1 MSNPHGS
8 GQNSFVTSTDSSKIG
23 VLGAAAIGVGGMV
36 GGGIFAVLGTAVS
49 MAGGATPI
57 AFAVAGTIA
66 LLTSYSYAK
75 LSVAFPSAG
84 GTVVFLDRAFGIDLF
99 TGSLN
104 LILWLSYLVTIA
116 LYASAFGSYGSTF
129 FVEPSP
135 WLKHALIT
143 IGIILP
149 AGINLLNSSLVSKS
163 ETIVVV
169 IKLALLSL
177 VIAAGIPHVDL
188 SRLAPGTWAAP
199 FPLVVGGMVIFVAY
213 EGFELI
219 ANAAEDV
226 RDPSYTLPRAFY
238 GCVIF
243 VIALY
248 ILVAIVTVGSV
259 PADVIASSK
268 DYALAEAAKPALGH
282 AGFVIVSISALLAT
296 FSAINATIYGNARLG
311 FSLAK
316 DGELPELME
325 RKVWHR
331 PVAGVL
337 ITTVLSLLL
346 ANLVDLESIAIMG
359 SAGFLVIFA
368 AVNAAATRL
377 AGQLGA
383 RRSICASATFA
394 CVVALATLLYNT
406 LQETPHAL
414 WVFLGMIGFSVAF
427 ESVYPRLRRRKLK
440 LSSPPTDE

>member
-1 MSNPHGS
+1 
-8 GQNSFVTSTDSSKIG
+8 
-23 VLGAAAIGVGGMV
+23 
-36 GGGIFAVLGTAVS
+36 
-49 MAGGATPI
+49 
-57 AFAVAGTIA
+57 
-66 LLTSYSYAK
+66 
-75 LSVAFPSAG
+75 
-84 GTVVFLDRAFGIDLF
+84 
-99 TGSLN
+99 
-104 LILWLSYLVTIA
+104 
-116 LYASAFGSYGSTF
+116 
-129 FVEPSP
+129 
-135 WLKHALIT
+135 
-143 IGIILP
+143 
-149 AGINLLNSSLVSKS
+149 
-163 ETIVVV
+163 
-169 IKLALLSL
+169 
-177 VIAAGIPHVDL
+177 
-188 SRLAPGTWAAP
+188 
-199 FPLVVGGMVIFVAY
+199 
-213 EGFELI
+213 
-219 ANAAEDV
+219 
-226 RDPSYTLPRAFY
+226 
-238 GCVIF
+238 
-243 VIALY
+243 
-248 ILVAIVTVGSV
+248 VGSV